1 MGVAGGHT
9 QINLT
14 TRCPGCGTA
23 FRVQPAQLSARGGKV
38 RCGKCASIFDGVAAL
53 LADGAVQSETASV
66 PEAEPSPQLALF
78 EPARKP
84 QALAAARE
92 AANEE
97 APVPEF
103 LEDESRPKRRFVW
116 ALCALPAA
124 ALLAAQAALYYR
136 TEIAVL
142 VPESRVH
149 FAAVCAALGC
159 ELRLPRRPKLMAIE
173 SSDLQAEGRRDSVI
187 VLNAVI
193 RNQAP
198 FTQEYPALE
207 LTLTDERDEA
217 LARRVLHPADYL
229 RGAAAAHLARGIAP
243 GGDAALR
250 LYFDT
255 SGVRAVGYRMY
266 LFFP

>member
-1 MGVAGGHT
+1 V
-9 QINLT
+9 NLT
-14 TRCPGCGTA
+14 TRCPNCGTA

-38 RCGKCASIFDGVAAL
+38 RCGKCASVFDGVAAL
-53 LADGAVQSETASV
+53 VAESAMEGGGAAGV
-66 PEAEPSPQLALF
+66 PDAEPSPQLALF
-78 EPARKP
+78 EAARKLP
-84 QALAAARE
+84 PLTAAGD

-97 APVPEF
+97 AAVPEF
-103 LEDESRPKRRFVW
+103 LEEETRPKRRILWVLCVPL
-116 ALCALPAA
+116 AL
-124 ALLAAQAALYYR
+124 ALLAAQAVLNFR

-142 VPESRVH
+142 VPETRAH
-149 FAAVCAALGC
+149 LAAACAALGC

-173 SSDLQAEGRRDSVI
+173 SSDLQADGRRDNVI

-217 LARRVLHPADYL
+217 VARRVLLAADYL
-229 RGAAAAHLARGIAP
+229 SGAAAGRLAQGIGP

-250 LYFDT
+250 MYFDT
-255 SGVRAVGYRMY
+255 SGMRAVGYRMY